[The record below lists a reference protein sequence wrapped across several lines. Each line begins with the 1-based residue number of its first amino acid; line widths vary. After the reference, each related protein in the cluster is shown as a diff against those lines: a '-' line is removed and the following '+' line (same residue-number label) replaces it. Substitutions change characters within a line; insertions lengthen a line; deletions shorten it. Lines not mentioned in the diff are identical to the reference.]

1 MKLGIREE
9 TLFSSQV
16 KQLCCGQGVF
26 LLDLHPICVR
36 QELQPEGACNFSGNC
51 HLNSIPT
58 CCNGERQT

>member
-1 MKLGIREE
+1 MKLGIRGE

-26 LLDLHPICVR
+26 ILDLYPFCVH
-36 QELQPEGACNFSGNC
+36 QELWYEEAYNFSSNC

-58 CCNGERQT
+58 C